1 MDKTTYASLPA
12 TLQLRQVLIRIT
24 QKGFRTKEIIVE
36 TTLLDDSEF
45 TKRDIGQ
52 AFRRRWDAE
61 LNLRSLKIVLQMD
74 HLRCKTPHRVHNE
87 FYMHMLAYNLI
98 RKTIAVAAAQQGVL
112 PYQISFKGA
121 LQTLMNFMAS
131 LHVDTDLDQ
140 WCIRLLTAIASNK
153 VGNRPDRVEP
163 RVKKRRPKP
172 YDAMTKP
179 RSEYKKDYK

>member
-1 MDKTTYASLPA
+1 MDRSTYASLPP
-12 TLQLRQVLIRIT
+12 TLQLRQVRVRIT
-24 QKGFRTKEIIVE
+24 QRGFRTKEIIVE
-36 TTLLDDSEF
+36 TTLIDDLEF
-45 TKRDIGQ
+45 TKRDLGQ
-52 AFRRRWDAE
+52 AFRTRWDAE

-98 RKTIAVAAAQQGVL
+98 RKTIAISAAHCGVQ

-121 LQTLMNFMAS
+121 LQTLTNFLAS
-131 LHVDTDLDQ
+131 LHTGVDLDQ
-140 WCIRLLTAIASNK
+140 WCIRLMTAIGSNEI
-153 VGNRPDRVEP
+153 GNRPDRVEP

>member
-1 MDKTTYASLPA
+1 
-12 TLQLRQVLIRIT
+12 
-24 QKGFRTKEIIVE
+24 
-36 TTLLDDSEF
+36 
-45 TKRDIGQ
+45 
-52 AFRRRWDAE
+52 
-61 LNLRSLKIVLQMD
+61 MD

-98 RKTIAVAAAQQGVL
+98 RKTIAIAAAQRSVL

-121 LQTLMNFMAS
+121 LQTRMNFLAS

-140 WCIRLLTAIASNK
+140 WCIRLLSAIASEEI
-153 VGNRPDRVEP
+153 GNRPDRVEP

-179 RSEYKKDYK
+179 RSEYKKAYRRRTYIKGPVPFGSDPKDPLPISISRSKAMQSMPND